1 MEHNNI
7 WEILLKELYQET
19 PPEKHESLDLW
30 FGKAKPIDYQE
41 QQLTVEVPNSYI
53 RDWIDQ
59 NYKNILDGIL
69 FKIMNEKIDVLF
81 ISDEVTNFPK
91 TNIKVEVQEEI
102 VKVNLNIDNRYTFD
116 NFVIGKN
123 NQFCHAVAYAVSNSP
138 GTVYNPL
145 FLYGGVGLG
154 KTHILNAIGNYVI
167 SHKRNIKVMIT
178 PAEMFANDL
187 IDSIKKGKQNLFREK
202 YRNLN
207 VLLIDDIQSLVRWDS
222 AQDEFFY
229 TFNSLYSSQNQIVM
243 TSDRPPKEI
252 PKLHERLVSR
262 FQQGMMAQI
271 TAPDLE
277 TRMAILK
284 NFADRQNIHDVQE
297 EVVYYIAQ
305 KVKDNVRVL
314 EGALIRLSAFSNLLD
329 KPIDLKMAHEIINDM
344 IGDDQVEINI
354 EYIQRKVAD
363 YYDLSESAMKGKRRK
378 KSISLSRHVAMY
390 LARELT
396 DLPLKEI
403 GGYFGG
409 KDHSTVIHAIKK
421 VEKLISEDHNF
432 HNEIEKLK
440 KIIKNN

>member
-1 MEHNNI
+1 
-7 WEILLKELYQET
+7 
-19 PPEKHESLDLW
+19 
-30 FGKAKPIDYQE
+30 
-41 QQLTVEVPNSYI
+41 
-53 RDWIDQ
+53 
-59 NYKNILDGIL
+59 
-69 FKIMNEKIDVLF
+69 
-81 ISDEVTNFPK
+81 
-91 TNIKVEVQEEI
+91 
-102 VKVNLNIDNRYTFD
+102 
-116 NFVIGKN
+116 
-123 NQFCHAVAYAVSNSP
+123 
-138 GTVYNPL
+138 
-145 FLYGGVGLG
+145 
-154 KTHILNAIGNYVI
+154 
-167 SHKRNIKVMIT
+167 MIT

-187 IDSIKKGKQNLFREK
+187 IDSIKKGEQNLFREK

-271 TAPDLE
+271 TPPDLE

-344 IGDDQVEINI
+344 IGEDQVEINI